1 MSLAATDHQRP
12 SEGAGGEQ
20 ENSGKARPFS
30 EYVCFETEGGLAL
43 LYEPVPLDRWIG
55 RKIYHD
61 WRTRKYFDRTTGD
74 ELTEEDTKDYK
85 RYEELRIYVGK
96 HPWKIAQLLAKAKK
110 VFNTAVMKD
119 AKKGKNKKSKAK
131 KDEKHKKKEQEK
143 DRATLIAGCNILV
156 VVASMAFLALRCA
169 MLFGLLQV
177 AGTLLAPAPNGA
189 AGVQRPLL
197 EGGFSSGNEGSSAF

>member
-85 RYEELRIYVGK
+85 RYVKRHTERRDTARQLGEL
-96 HPWKIAQLLAKAKK
+96 
-110 VFNTAVMKD
+110 
-119 AKKGKNKKSKAK
+119 S
-131 KDEKHKKKEQEK
+131 
-143 DRATLIAGCNILV
+143 ATP
-156 VVASMAFLALRCA
+156 
-169 MLFGLLQV
+169 
-177 AGTLLAPAPNGA
+177 T
-189 AGVQRPLL
+189 
-197 EGGFSSGNEGSSAF
+197 